1 MDPHAGFTTPNLLES
16 ETDRALIA
24 ASRRL
29 IVLAD
34 HTKWGVVGI
43 STIVPLSD
51 ADLIITDDR
60 LPLDARKVLEDHGST
75 VRIAAAYD
83 N

>member
-1 MDPHAGFTTPNLLES
+1 MDPEAGFTTPNLLEA
-16 ETDRALIA
+16 ETDRALIT

-29 IVLAD
+29 VVLAD

-43 STIVPLSD
+43 STIVPLPA
-51 ADLIITDDR
+51 ADLIVTDDR
-60 LPLDARKVLEDHGST
+60 LPLEARKVLEDHGST
-75 VRIAAAYD
+75 VRIAAVRD